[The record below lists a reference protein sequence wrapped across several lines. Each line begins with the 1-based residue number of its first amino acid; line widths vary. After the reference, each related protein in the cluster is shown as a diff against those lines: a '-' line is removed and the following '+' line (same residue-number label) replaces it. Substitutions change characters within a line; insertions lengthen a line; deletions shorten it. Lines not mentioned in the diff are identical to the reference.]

1 MFGIDSG
8 ANVNKLSKKWTE
20 DEGEEDETEEI
31 EEEMERDTE
40 YKSREEEN
48 KNRKQVNGDAA
59 QTEEEN
65 FQVNSVCEWGG
76 EVNGDTTFLLP
87 IPFPSIS
94 HPLHSNR
101 PVPGHC
107 FSVSIHILTTHLQ
120 LISHH

>member
-20 DEGEEDETEEI
+20 DEGEEDESEGI
-31 EEEMERDTE
+31 EEEMEPDTE

-59 QTEEEN
+59 QIEEN

-76 EVNGDTTFLLP
+76 GVNG
-87 IPFPSIS
+87 
-94 HPLHSNR
+94 R
-101 PVPGHC
+101 
-107 FSVSIHILTTHLQ
+107 
-120 LISHH
+120 